1 MGVASGPAETIYV
14 FGGMSRPATTK
25 AASLV
30 SGSFTTPD
38 HHPPPGQVGCGGW
51 TAMQQFDREYCHD
64 VKSACLQ
71 AIANTSFCE
80 RSDPLEIIPA
90 AEVNAA
96 LIDIMG
102 TITAMVEASLPN
114 DLQVWAE
121 ELAAKFATS
130 FHAARAS
137 LTTEE
142 LRLLEEAR
150 A

>member
-1 MGVASGPAETIYV
+1 
-14 FGGMSRPATTK
+14 
-25 AASLV
+25 
-30 SGSFTTPD
+30 
-38 HHPPPGQVGCGGW
+38 
-51 TAMQQFDREYCHD
+51 MQQFDRDYCHD

-121 ELAAKFATS
+121 ELAGELVKAIAEQCEIRALEAEAGR
-130 FHAARAS
+130 AA
-137 LTTEE
+137 
-142 LRLLEEAR
+142 LEVGERRIDAP
-150 A
+150 

>member
-1 MGVASGPAETIYV
+1 
-14 FGGMSRPATTK
+14 
-25 AASLV
+25 
-30 SGSFTTPD
+30 
-38 HHPPPGQVGCGGW
+38 
-51 TAMQQFDREYCHD
+51 MQQFDREYCHD
-64 VKSACLQ
+64 VKNACLQ

-80 RSDPLEIIPA
+80 RTNPLEIIPA

-102 TITAMVEASLPN
+102 TITAMVEASLPS

-121 ELAAKFATS
+121 ELAAKFAAS

-142 LRLLEEAR
+142 LRLLEETR

>member
-1 MGVASGPAETIYV
+1 
-14 FGGMSRPATTK
+14 MSKT
-25 AASLV
+25 L
-30 SGSFTTPD
+30 
-38 HHPPPGQVGCGGW
+38 
-51 TAMQQFDREYCHD
+51 
-64 VKSACLQ
+64 ACKPLP
-71 AIANTSFCE
+71 IPHFCE
-80 RSDPLEIIPA
+80 RSRPLEIIPA

-102 TITAMVEASLPN
+102 TITAMVEASLPS

-121 ELAAKFATS
+121 ELAAKFSAS

-137 LTTEE
+137 LTSEE

>member
-1 MGVASGPAETIYV
+1 
-14 FGGMSRPATTK
+14 
-25 AASLV
+25 
-30 SGSFTTPD
+30 
-38 HHPPPGQVGCGGW
+38 
-51 TAMQQFDREYCHD
+51 MQQFDREYCHD
-64 VKSACLQ
+64 VKNACLQ

-80 RSDPLEIIPA
+80 RTNPPEIIPA

-102 TITAMVEASLPN
+102 TITAMVEASLPH

-121 ELAAKFATS
+121 ELAAKFAAS

-142 LRLLEEAR
+142 LRLLEETR

>member
-1 MGVASGPAETIYV
+1 
-14 FGGMSRPATTK
+14 
-25 AASLV
+25 
-30 SGSFTTPD
+30 
-38 HHPPPGQVGCGGW
+38 
-51 TAMQQFDREYCHD
+51 MQQFDREYCHD
-64 VKSACLQ
+64 VKNACLQ

-121 ELAAKFATS
+121 ELPP
-130 FHAARAS
+130 S
-137 LTTEE
+137 LQPVFTP
-142 LRLLEEAR
+142 LGRHSR
-150 A
+150 PKS

>member
-1 MGVASGPAETIYV
+1 
-14 FGGMSRPATTK
+14 
-25 AASLV
+25 
-30 SGSFTTPD
+30 
-38 HHPPPGQVGCGGW
+38 
-51 TAMQQFDREYCHD
+51 MQQFDREYCHD

-80 RSDPLEIIPA
+80 RSSPLEIIPA

-102 TITAMVEASLPN
+102 TITAMVEASLPS

-121 ELAAKFATS
+121 ELAAKFSAS

-137 LTTEE
+137 LTSEE
-142 LRLLEEAR
+142 LRLLEEAS

>member
-1 MGVASGPAETIYV
+1 
-14 FGGMSRPATTK
+14 
-25 AASLV
+25 
-30 SGSFTTPD
+30 
-38 HHPPPGQVGCGGW
+38 
-51 TAMQQFDREYCHD
+51 MQQFDREYCHD

-102 TITAMVEASLPN
+102 TITAMVEASLPT

-121 ELAAKFATS
+121 ELAAKFAAS

-150 A
+150 V